1 MQISDEFAAES
12 GLGYTWEAEY
22 EKSWE
27 ALQEDEIGD
36 LQSSIDKIVAEKAL
50 AKRRLLLRQRLPKN
64 IRLGMTR
71 CLVLVIDQSRWM
83 VERDLRPTRL
93 GCCCKLIPDFIRQF
107 FSQNP
112 VSQLSTVVSKDGRA
126 NLTSPMIAQIQKHVK
141 CVEAL
146 KPTDCSGDISL
157 QNSLEMS
164 IRLLKHVPSHMNKE
178 ILVITGSL
186 NTCDPDNIN
195 ITIQKTIDEGIRCSI
210 ISLSAEVYIFKHLAK
225 STQGSYDVCIDESH
239 FRDLLL
245 YHTNPPPSKPGHE
258 ASLIKMGFPIYSVE
272 SQPALCL
279 CHIDQDLSEIELLS
293 KPTFSC
299 PQCASRYCE
308 VPIECKGCGLTLIS
322 ASHLARSY
330 QHLFPVPPFEEREF
344 RFDAITSSDP
354 SMHCAACGVPFAN
367 NQKVFTCTHSSCGS
381 SYCIDCDIYI
391 HETLHSCPNCVC
403 LS

>member
-27 ALQEDEIGD
+27 ALKEDEIGD

-83 VERDLRPTRL
+83 IERDLRPTRL

-112 VSQLSTVVSKDGRA
+112 VSQLSTVVSKDGKA
-126 NLTSPMIAQIQKHVK
+126 SLTSPMIAQVQKHVNSI
-141 CVEAL
+141 EAL

-164 IRLLKHVPSHMNKE
+164 MRLLKYVPSHMNKE
-178 ILVITGSL
+178 ILLITGSL

-195 ITIQKTIDEGIRCSI
+195 LSIQRAIDEGVRCSI
-210 ISLSAEVYIFKHLAK
+210 ISLAAEVQIFKRLAK
-225 STQGSYDVCIDESH
+225 STQGAYDVCIDESH
-239 FRDLLL
+239 LRDLLL
-245 YHTNPPPSKPGHE
+245 YHTNPPPSKPGQE

-279 CHIDQDLSEIELLS
+279 CHIGQDLSEIELLS

-308 VPIECKGCGLTLIS
+308 VPIECRGCGLPLVS

-344 RFDAITSSDP
+344 KLDLIHTSRE
-354 SMHCAACGVPFAN
+354 SMQCSACSVQFTN
-367 NQKVFTCTHSSCGS
+367 NQKVFFCTHSQCGS

-391 HETLHSCPNCVC
+391 HETLHSCPNCV
-403 LS
+403 SFN